1 MIPGKGPRHPTVRKS
16 FHYARQGL
24 RSAFASER
32 NIKII
37 SVIGILAILAG
48 LIIGLD
54 LIEWA
59 IVLLC
64 CGAVVTAELLN
75 TAIEKVVDLVS
86 PEFHPL
92 AGQAKDIAAA
102 AVWVLCVQVAIVGLI
117 VFVHALFFA

>member
-24 RSAFASER
+24 RSAFANER

-37 SVIGILAILAG
+37 LSIGVLAVLAG
-48 LIIGLD
+48 FIIGLD

-64 CGAVVTAELLN
+64 CGCVVTSELLN
-75 TAIEKVVDLVS
+75 TAVESVVDLVS

-92 AGQAKDIAAA
+92 AGRAKDISASAVWIISITA
-102 AVWVLCVQVAIVGLI
+102 AVVGLCVYI
-117 VFVHALFFA
+117 HALLG

>member
-37 SVIGILAILAG
+37 LSIGVLAVLAG
-48 LIIGLD
+48 FIIGLD

-75 TAIEKVVDLVS
+75 TAIESVVDLVS

-92 AGQAKDIAAA
+92 AGRAKDISAS
-102 AVWVLCVQVAIVGLI
+102 AVWIISITSAIVGLCVYI
-117 VFVHALFFA
+117 HALLG